1 MRVKLRFYIIIF
13 SLIGIGLIFKYC
25 AQGKINYN
33 AMDKKILEDKTQSIS
48 MSFVGDIL
56 LAGHVGEKINK
67 DGVNY
72 PFAKIR
78 PMLISSD
85 LSIGNLE
92 SAVGI
97 SGVPNSKKQYSFRA
111 DPKVLDGVK
120 WSGIDILSI
129 ANNHV
134 LDYGTEAFGETLDGI
149 RSEGMYYVGA
159 GKDDKEAYSP
169 AIVEKHG
176 KKIAVFAA
184 SRIVPSVDWHSG
196 ESWRGV
202 ASVYNP
208 NKLINRIKGV
218 RGQVDMIAVYL
229 HWGVEKEIMP
239 KSYQRG
245 LARQLIDS
253 GADIVVG
260 SHPHVL
266 QGFEFYKG
274 KLIAYS
280 LGNFV
285 FTNLKNETLVLSVEY
300 KQDGTQSARIIPCVI
315 NNYRPQMVQGDV
327 EKQKFY
333 KMIEQRSFGVNVEEG
348 KLLGD
353 K

>member
-1 MRVKLRFYIIIF
+1 MRIKLKFYIIIF
-13 SLIGIGLIFKYC
+13 CLIGVGLIFKYC
-25 AQGKINYN
+25 PYGKINYN
-33 AMDKKILEDKTQSIS
+33 AMDKRISVGKTQSIS
-48 MSFVGDIL
+48 VSFVGDIL

-72 PFAKIR
+72 PFTKIR
-78 PMLISSD
+78 PILYSSD
-85 LSIGNLE
+85 FSIGNLE

-97 SGVPNSKKQYSFRA
+97 SGVANGNKQYAFRA
-111 DPKVLDGVK
+111 DPKVLKGVK
-120 WSGIDILSI
+120 WSGIDILSV

-134 LDYGTEAFGETLDGI
+134 LDYGPDAFKETLDGI

-159 GKDDKEAYSP
+159 GKDIDEAYSP

-176 KKIAVFAA
+176 QKIAIFAV
-184 SRIVPSVDWHSG
+184 SRVVPSVDWHAG
-196 ESWRGV
+196 KNWRGV
-202 ASVYNP
+202 ASIYNP
-208 NKLINRIKGV
+208 DKLIDRMKSI

-229 HWGVEKEIMP
+229 HWGVEKESMP

-253 GADIVVG
+253 GADIVIG

-285 FTNLKNETLVLSVEY
+285 FTNLNNETLILNVNY
-300 KQDGTQSARIIPCVI
+300 NQDGTQSVRIIPCLI
-315 NNYRPQMVQGDV
+315 KNYRPEMIETDK
-327 EKQKFY
+327 EKKEFY
-333 KMIEQRSFGVNVEEG
+333 KMIEKRSFGVKVEEG
-348 KLLGD
+348 KLMECN
-353 K
+353 